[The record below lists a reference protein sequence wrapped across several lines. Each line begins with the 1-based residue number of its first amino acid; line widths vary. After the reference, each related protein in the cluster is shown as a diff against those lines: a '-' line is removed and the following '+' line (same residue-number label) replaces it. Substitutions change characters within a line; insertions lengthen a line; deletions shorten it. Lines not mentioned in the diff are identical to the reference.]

1 MSRISDETI
10 QLVRDRVDI
19 VELIG
24 RYVTLRQAGRNFK
37 GLCPFHN
44 EKTPSFN
51 VNVDRQ
57 IFHCFGC
64 GEGGNAITF
73 LMRHDN
79 LSFPEAVRQLADEYG
94 IVIPEASN
102 VEAGLVEPLFKLNR
116 FAQDVYSK
124 ILRSPQGSVAR
135 EYLVQREIADETIDK
150 FGLGFAPDSWDTLAK
165 AIERAKFSVADA
177 ERAGLLARSEKGR
190 VYDRLRGR
198 ITFPIQDVRG
208 RVIGFG
214 GRTLGKS
221 DGAKYLNSPETPIYR
236 KREAF
241 YGFPHALEAIRRG
254 ERVVLVEGYFDL
266 IAMHCAGVVEALAT
280 CGTALATEHAQDLR
294 RRAKEVVLV
303 FDGDEA
309 GQRAMHKGLEVL
321 LPQSLRVR
329 AVLLPDALDP
339 DDFRKKRGDAELRR
353 LIEEAPMALD
363 LVTRRALAQGC
374 ATPWQ
379 KADVAKQVTPLLAL
393 IPNSI
398 ERDEFMRRLALQLD
412 TKQELL
418 AAEVRTLRGA
428 DGDDVSSVTTARAPR
443 QTASRAERYAQELVT
458 YLVAQPAEARQLE
471 SVDLDLLLDDGPWK
485 SILRA
490 MECWQMEGEGSLLD
504 MADRLDDAAKKIFR
518 EVVAHPSPL
527 LDAERIAV
535 AVHDVI
541 ERLQERRV
549 QEERRAETRK
559 FLEDPSH
566 DVALLLEKKQKQ
578 LEEKRALL
586 GLGGRSHRRNGETE
600 QD

>member
-73 LMRHDN
+73 LIRHDN

-94 IVIPEASN
+94 ILIPEASN
-102 VEAGLVEPLFKLNR
+102 TEAGLIEPLFKINR
-116 FAQDVYSK
+116 FAQDTYSK

-135 EYLVQREIADETIDK
+135 EYLAQRGISDETIDK
-150 FGLGFAPDSWDTLAK
+150 FGIGFAPDSWDTLAK
-165 AIERAKFSVADA
+165 ALERAKFSVADA

-190 VYDRLRGR
+190 VYDRLRAR

-266 IAMHCAGVVEALAT
+266 IAMHCAGVAEALAT
-280 CGTALATEHAQDLR
+280 CGTALAAEHAQDLR

-321 LPQSLRVR
+321 LPQGLRVR

-339 DDFRKKRGDAELRR
+339 DDFRKNHGDAELRR
-353 LIEEAPMALD
+353 IIDEAPMALD
-363 LVTRRALAQGC
+363 LVTRRALTKGC

-398 ERDEFMRRLALQLD
+398 ERDEFVRRLALQLD

-418 AAEVRTLRGA
+418 ATEVRTLRGA
-428 DGDDVSSVTTARAPR
+428 NSDETPSVTPARSLR
-443 QTASRAERYAQELVT
+443 QTAPRAERYAQELVT

-471 SVDLDLLLDDGPWK
+471 SVDLNLLLDDGPWK

-490 MECWQMEGEGSLLD
+490 IECWQMEGEGSLLD
-504 MADRLDDAAKKIFR
+504 IVECLDDAAKKIFR
-518 EVVAHPSPL
+518 ETVARPSPL
-527 LDAERIAV
+527 LGEERISIAV
-535 AVHDVI
+535 SDVI
-541 ERLQERRV
+541 ERLQEYRV
-549 QEERRAETRK
+549 REERRAETRK
-559 FLEDPSH
+559 FLEDPTH
-566 DVALLLEKKQKQ
+566 DAALLLAKKQKQ

-586 GLGGRSHRRNGETE
+586 GLGGRSHQRSGETE

>member
-19 VELIG
+19 VEFIG
-24 RYVTLRQAGRNFK
+24 RYITLRQAGRNFK

-79 LSFPEAVRQLADEYG
+79 LSFPEAVRQLAEEQG
-94 IVIPEASN
+94 ISIADTANTDVG
-102 VEAGLVEPLFKLNR
+102 VTEPVLKLNQL
-116 FAQDVYSK
+116 AQDTYFK

-135 EYLVQREIADETIDK
+135 DYLAQRGIPNEMIDT

-165 AIERAKFSVADA
+165 VIERAKYSSADG

-190 VYDRLRGR
+190 VYDRLRER
-198 ITFPIQDVRG
+198 ITFPIRDVRG

-221 DGAKYLNSPETPIYR
+221 DGAKYVNSPETPIYR

-266 IAMHCAGVVEALAT
+266 IAMHCAGIAETLAT
-280 CGTALATEHAQDLR
+280 CGTALTAEHAQDLR
-294 RRAKEVVLV
+294 RRAKEIVLV

-321 LPQSLRVR
+321 LPQGLRVR
-329 AVLLPDALDP
+329 AVFLPDALDP
-339 DDFRKKRGDAELRR
+339 DDFRKTHGDAKLRQ

-363 LVTRRALAQGC
+363 LVTRRALAKGC

-379 KADVAKQVTPLLAL
+379 KADVAKQITALIAL

-398 ERDEFMRRLALQLD
+398 ECDEFTRRLALQLD
-412 TKQELL
+412 LKQELL
-418 AAEVRTLRGA
+418 RGEVLELRGA
-428 DGDDVSSVTTARAPR
+428 ADDAPSAAPKPLRKTVSGV
-443 QTASRAERYAQELVT
+443 ERYAKELAT
-458 YLVAQPAEARQLE
+458 YLVAAPAEARQLE
-471 SVDLDLLLDDGPWK
+471 SVDLDALLEEGPWK
-485 SILRA
+485 SIVRA
-490 MECWQMEGEGSLLD
+490 IECWQMEGEGSLLD
-504 MADRLDDAAKKIFR
+504 IAERLEDPAKMFYLEI
-518 EVVAHPSPL
+518 VAHPSPPL
-527 LDAERIAV
+527 TPQKISV
-535 AVHDVI
+535 AVRDVI

-549 QEERRAETRK
+549 KQEQRAETRK

-566 DVALLLEKKQKQ
+566 NAVLLLENKQKQ
-578 LEEKRALL
+578 LEEKKRTL
-586 GLGGRSHRRNGETE
+586 NQKKE
-600 QD
+600 QK